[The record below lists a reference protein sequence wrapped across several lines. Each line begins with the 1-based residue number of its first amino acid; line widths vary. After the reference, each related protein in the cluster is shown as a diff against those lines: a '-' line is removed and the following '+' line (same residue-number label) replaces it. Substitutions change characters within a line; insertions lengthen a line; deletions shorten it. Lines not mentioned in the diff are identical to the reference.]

1 MDTLPPEILCEIL
14 SYCSIQDVLNVGEVL
29 PIQRCGILWT
39 KHKLYKKMELEMKC
53 ILDELKC
60 ETLNGGNVKKILN
73 LITAYYDKKFAE
85 YPTLYKWYNN
95 SQFQD
100 DLFEFWK
107 KNKKLICPWYT
118 WDDCCERVVTNI
130 CSHIIRDLLSALL
143 NSRIGVLKR
152 NNIPVSFIITI
163 WLEKLG
169 LS

>member
-53 ILDELKC
+53 IVDEFKC
-60 ETLNGGNVKKILN
+60 EAINGGNVGKIIE
-73 LITAYYDKKFAE
+73 LIYDKKFAE
-85 YPTLYKWYNN
+85 YPTLYKCYT
-95 SQFQD
+95 QFQD
-100 DLFEFWK
+100 DLFEFWEK
-107 KNKKLICPWYT
+107 KKKLICPWYT

-143 NSRIGVLKR
+143 NSRIGVLRR
-152 NNIPVSFIITI
+152 NNIPVSFIITV

>member
-53 ILDELKC
+53 IVDEFKC
-60 ETLNGGNVKKILN
+60 EAINGGNVGKIIE
-73 LITAYYDKKFAE
+73 LIYDKKFAE
-85 YPTLYKWYNN
+85 YPTLYKCYT
-95 SQFQD
+95 QFQD
-100 DLFEFWK
+100 DLFEFWEK
-107 KNKKLICPWYT
+107 KKKLICPWYT

-143 NSRIGVLKR
+143 NSRLGVLKR
-152 NNIPVSFIITI
+152 NNIPVSFIITV